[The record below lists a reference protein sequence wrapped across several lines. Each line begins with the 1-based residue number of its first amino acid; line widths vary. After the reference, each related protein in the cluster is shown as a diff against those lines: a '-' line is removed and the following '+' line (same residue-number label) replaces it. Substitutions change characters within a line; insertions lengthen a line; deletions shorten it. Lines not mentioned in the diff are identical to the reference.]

1 MSLMAGASVSETA
14 IGALKAAVSTLLIP
28 VRFVVNL
35 FPPRAASCHTRR
47 AKPLPPV
54 YGTNLGTPTRE
65 STLSGPHLSKRSSG
79 SRRLRLPRKCAAPGA
94 KRRRGCGSARA
105 SARQVGAHPSS
116 PDSVPPPSLSAPDD
130 TLDGTVVAM
139 SDDRIARV
147 ARDRRGTHAGH
158 IDRRTR
164 RSEAHTASD
173 LGFSWWGGQDLNL
186 RPTDY
191 ESAALTD

>member
-1 MSLMAGASVSETA
+1 MAGASVSETA
-14 IGALKAAVSTLLIP
+14 IGAPKAAVSTLLIP
-28 VRFVVNL
+28 VRFVINL

-79 SRRLRLPRKCAAPGA
+79 SRAAAPPPQV
-94 KRRRGCGSARA
+94 RRPWSQTATRMWFGRA

-116 PDSVPPPSLSAPDD
+116 PDSVPPSLSAPDD

-147 ARDRRGTHAGH
+147 ARDRRGTHAGN

-164 RSEAHTASD
+164 RSEAHMASD
-173 LGFSWWGGQDLNL
+173 LGFSWWGVWN
-186 RPTDY
+186 
-191 ESAALTD
+191 

>member
-1 MSLMAGASVSETA
+1 MAGASVSETA
-14 IGALKAAVSTLLIP
+14 IGAPKAAVSTLLIP
-28 VRFVVNL
+28 IRFVINL

-79 SRRLRLPRKCAAPGA
+79 SRAAAPPPQV
-94 KRRRGCGSARA
+94 RRPWSQTATRMWFGPGVSEAGRGPSVLAGFSA
-105 SARQVGAHPSS
+105 SI
-116 PDSVPPPSLSAPDD
+116 SAPDD

-173 LGFSWWGGQDLNL
+173 LGFSWWGRLVGRVKFHLMLDVSY
-186 RPTDY
+186 PAD
-191 ESAALTD
+191 A